1 MLLGPKFQAFVD
13 KSPLSVM
20 MRGIV
25 ERIFHPDRL
34 ELIFEEHAVSHAV
47 YTAFAISH
55 GRGSFARSCVHHRP
69 VELGGVADSRG
80 NATHGPQDVLL
91 SGERT

>member
-1 MLLGPKFQAFVD
+1 MLLGPTFQAFVD

-69 VELGGVADSRG
+69 VGWGGITGSRG
-80 NATHGPQDVLL
+80 NAAREPQGVLL
-91 SGERT
+91 SG

>member
-25 ERIFHPDRL
+25 KQIFHPDRL
-34 ELIFEEHAVSHAV
+34 ELIFEEHAISHAV

-55 GRGSFARSCVHHRP
+55 GRGSVARSCVHHRP
-69 VELGGVADSRG
+69 VGLGRVAVSRG
-80 NATHGPQDVLL
+80 NATREPQGVLL
-91 SGERT
+91 TGERT